1 MSNRTLI
8 DEFITLI
15 HSEANNN
22 PPPQPCKI
30 IKNYGDKPYS
40 DVEVE
45 DLGILI
51 YKKTIGTTKIGS
63 EGIICFLNGDL
74 KQGVVITS
82 QSNDISELDID
93 PSDLEIDFDLN
104 FGISGRDDMITVN
117 TFLKL
122 K

>member
-1 MSNRTLI
+1 M
-8 DEFITLI
+8 
-15 HSEANNN
+15 
-22 PPPQPCKI
+22 
-30 IKNYGDKPYS
+30 
-40 DVEVE
+40 E

-117 TFLKL
+117 PFLKL